1 MSTTIPN
8 VNDINRKW
16 YIIDAAGKPIGRTA
30 AKAAYILRGKN
41 KPFSHRMSI
50 VEIM

>member
-16 YIIDAAGKPIGRTA
+16 YIIDAAGKPIGVP
-30 AKAAYILRGKN
+30 LL
-41 KPFSHRMSI
+41 KPHIFCAVKTNRFSHRMSI